1 MRGPFMP
8 NARVHHCGALHCYA
22 KALVVLD
29 TAGARLADMLAL
41 LARKDNRSV
50 VEVVAFSPKNDLIVS
65 GSRDQTLKVWDAGVS
80 ALTPSNP

>member
-1 MRGPFMP
+1 MP

-22 KALVVLD
+22 KVLVVLD

-65 GSRDQTLKVWDAGVS
+65 GSRDQTLKVWDAGAW
-80 ALTPSNP
+80 ALIPLNPHAQN